1 MTALD
6 NIPENKNFLSPL
18 GFRFQIKK
26 CPTVNFFVQNVN
38 LPGISLPQVDTPNPF
53 VSLPYA
59 GDHISY
65 DFLTIN
71 FKVDEDLQNY
81 LEIHNWI
88 KQLGFPNTFD
98 EYKRIASVPKTSG
111 MGTVSDMS
119 LMVLSSSRNPKF
131 DIIFKDSFPISLS
144 SLIFDVTRND
154 VNYLEASATFK
165 YISYDITSI

>member
-26 CPTVNFFVQNVN
+26 SPTVNFFVQNVN
-38 LPGISLPQVDTPNPF
+38 LPGISLPQVETPNPF
-53 VSLPYA
+53 VSIPYA

-65 DFLTIN
+65 DFLLIN

-88 KQLGFPNTFD
+88 KELGFPNDFN
-98 EYKRIASVPKTSG
+98 EYKRIASAPVASG
-111 MGTVSDMS
+111 MGIVSDMS
-119 LMVLSSSRNPKF
+119 LLVLSSSRNPKF
-131 DIIFKDSFPISLS
+131 DIVFKDAFPVSLS

-165 YISYDITSI
+165 YTSYDINPI